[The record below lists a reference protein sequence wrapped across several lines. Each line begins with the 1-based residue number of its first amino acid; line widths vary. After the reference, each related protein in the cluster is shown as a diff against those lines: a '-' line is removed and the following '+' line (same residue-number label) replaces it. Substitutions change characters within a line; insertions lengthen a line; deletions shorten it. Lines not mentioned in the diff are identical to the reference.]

1 MLAHEKTQQ
10 SETWIGLARAVF
22 GTASP
27 IQGISED
34 TMARV
39 RARQVYAIS
48 RLTVPMMLANIIN
61 AMALLFVMDVSG
73 QSSPA
78 VVMWTCAAV
87 SFAILTIY
95 TWYRR
100 SRHPFPKRLRR
111 KTARRVVA
119 NAALLGAIWV
129 IPGLFFLPFSS
140 GIAQAFLIALAAGMI
155 AGGSM
160 ALYPLPAA
168 ALTYSAVIATG
179 SFIGFSSTGETTVFG
194 FAMVTLAFFFIV
206 ATTVTRHAEVFVSEF
221 VGRLELDE
229 KNALIEKLLKEVQAQ
244 ANDERIKSERRLAE
258 AQKMEAIGQLT
269 GGIAHDFNNLLAAI
283 QGHAE
288 LIELEQKVNPSLTK
302 PILRST
308 KRGSELVRG
317 LMSIARKQP
326 LKNQSID
333 VHHMIDLMAPLL
345 TRTLGG
351 RIVIEKHVPAGLW
364 PTYAD
369 IVHLESA
376 VLNLAL
382 NARDAMPDGGTLS
395 LVCSNAD
402 ARTSEI
408 LGKIDGASG
417 EFVCVAVA
425 DSGHGMS
432 ADVRTRALEPFFTT
446 KKVGDGSGLGLS
458 SVEGFCGQSGGH
470 LWIESTEGVGTTIY
484 MFLPRAQEFS
494 RETETAEVQK
504 EILTSGNGEHL
515 LVVEDDEDVRHLTT
529 TMLESLNYRATW
541 SPTADAALQLIR
553 SGGSYDMVL
562 VDVRLPGKLNGLQL
576 AEIVSRESSG
586 TRVVVYSGYPEV
598 DSSHPRGISLPFLRK
613 PFSRGDLAQ
622 IVAAALA
629 QSVIAEVKLK
639 PET

>member
-1 MLAHEKTQQ
+1 MLAHEKARQ
-10 SETWIGLARAVF
+10 SETWGEMARAVF
-22 GTASP
+22 RSSSP
-27 IQGISED
+27 LQGISED

-48 RLTVPMMLANIIN
+48 SLTVPMMLANIIN
-61 AMALLFVMDVSG
+61 ALALLFVLDASG

-78 VVMWTCAAV
+78 VVIWTFVAV

-100 SRHPFPKRLRR
+100 TRYPFPERLRR

-119 NAALLGAIWV
+119 NAALLGAVWV
-129 IPGLFFLPFSS
+129 IPGLFFLPVTT
-140 GIAQAFLIALAAGMI
+140 GLAQAFLIALAAGMI

-168 ALTYSAVIATG
+168 ALTYSAVIAIG
-179 SFIGFSSTGETTVFG
+179 SFIGFSSTGDISVVG

-229 KNALIEKLLKEVQAQ
+229 KNALIEKLLNEVRAQ
-244 ANDERIKSERRLAE
+244 ANDERVKSERRLAE

-288 LIELEQKVNPSLTK
+288 LIELEQRIDKSLTQ

-308 KRGSELVRG
+308 RRGSELVRG

-326 LKNQSID
+326 LKNQSVD
-333 VHHMIDLMAPLL
+333 VRQMIDLMAPLL
-345 TRTLGG
+345 KRTLGG
-351 RIVIEKHVPAGLW
+351 RVVIDKHVPSDLW
-364 PTYAD
+364 PAYAD

-395 LVCSNAD
+395 LECSNAD
-402 ARTSEI
+402 SRTSEI
-408 LGKIDGASG
+408 LGEIDGVSG
-417 EFVCVAVA
+417 EFVCVAVT
-425 DSGHGMS
+425 DNGHGMS
-432 ADVRTRALEPFFTT
+432 AEVRKRAVEPFFTT

-470 LWIESTEGVGTTIY
+470 LWIESDEGVGSTIY
-484 MFLPRAQEFS
+484 MFLPRAEDVLS
-494 RETETAEVQK
+494 DDDKAEAYGA
-504 EILTSGNGEHL
+504 ILPCGRGEHL

-529 TMLESLNYRATW
+529 TMLRSLNYQASW

-553 SGGSYDMVL
+553 SGEGFDMVL

-576 AEIVSRESSG
+576 AEIVGRESPE
-586 TRVVVYSGYPEV
+586 TRIVVYSGYPEV
-598 DSSHPRGISLPFLRK
+598 DNRNPQGIPFPFLTK
-613 PFSRGDLAQ
+613 PFSRSDLAKT
-622 IVAAALA
+622 VAMALD
-629 QSVIAEVKLK
+629 
-639 PET
+639 